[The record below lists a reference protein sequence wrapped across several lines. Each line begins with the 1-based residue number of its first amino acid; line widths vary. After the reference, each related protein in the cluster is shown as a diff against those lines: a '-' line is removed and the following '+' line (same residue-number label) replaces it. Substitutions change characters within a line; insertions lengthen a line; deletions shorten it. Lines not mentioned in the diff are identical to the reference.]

1 MDGDEDGLEVG
12 GEGLVEL
19 VVAGGGLAVVLH
31 AVEDAFDHVPPARET
46 PTDRDPLFRRPGR
59 VPVDLH
65 ARGVHGGRPDLHPD
79 DPLLLQCRE
88 QALHRAVP
96 GPAVEPPADGDP
108 LAVALRQVPPRGS
121 RPAHPQQ
128 GVDERVVVDR
138 HVAAPARRRMR
149 DPHEPVK
156 RDVIPRRTHTTIITQ
171 NLNSINTP

>member
-1 MDGDEDGLEVG
+1 ML
-12 GEGLVEL
+12 
-19 VVAGGGLAVVLH
+19 
-31 AVEDAFDHVPPARET
+31 
-46 PTDRDPLFRRPGR
+46 
-59 VPVDLH
+59 VDLH
-65 ARGVHGGRPDLHPD
+65 ARGVHGEHPNLDGD

-88 QALHRAVP
+88 QAFHRAVP

-108 LAVALRQVPPRGS
+108 LAVALRQVPPQDS
-121 RPAHPQQ
+121 RAAHPRQ

-156 RDVIPRRTHTTIITQ
+156 RDAIPRRTHTTIITQ

>member
-1 MDGDEDGLEVG
+1 MRMGWRLAGRALSSPSWR
-12 GEGLVEL
+12 
-19 VVAGGGLAVVLH
+19 VAALRWCFMRLKTRSTM
-31 AVEDAFDHVPPARET
+31 FRPPRET
-46 PTDRDPLFRRPGR
+46 PTDRDPFFFRRPGR
-59 VPVDLH
+59 VLVDLH

-128 GVDERVVVDR
+128 GVDEPVVVDR
-138 HVAAPARRRMR
+138 HVAPLSRQQVR

-156 RDVIPRRTHTTIITQ
+156 RDAIPRRTHTPIITQ